1 MEGHVFTSTK
11 TEDECDDETGNR
23 DADVEAGEDEI
34 RILPPPRGVA
44 TLEEELEE
52 PSDVYA

>member
-11 TEDECDDETGNR
+11 AEDKCNDETGNR
-23 DADVEAGEDEI
+23 NADVEAGENEI
-34 RILPPPRGVA
+34 RILAPPRGVA
-44 TLEEELEE
+44 TPEEELEE